1 MDEALK
7 WRRWSMTAI
16 EWAASLTN
24 VPITPA
30 CVVKLDRPHPPSLSL
45 SPQKMDACV
54 CGLWQSNVSWHASW
68 VY

>member
-16 EWAASLTN
+16 ERAASLTN
-24 VPITPA
+24 VPISPGW
-30 CVVKLDRPHPPSLSL
+30 VKLGRPHATPPSL
-45 SPQKMDACV
+45 QKMDVCV
-54 CGLWQSNVSWHASW
+54 CGLWQSHVSCHASW